1 MRVLGES
8 GPFCRVLVLDG
19 PTSSREGWLC
29 PNWSSEVSRWCGDD
43 PKQVDSQGESPMGDN
58 FQGFTRK
65 AGAAVGSAAR
75 QVRAAAVLIVKQAV
89 RAKITALN
97 LPRAYRALGKHVFNA
112 GSYRPDFASIF
123 QEIDGCLDAIKAVQ
137 ARSANEPKPEGMAGK
152 VRAAVLMVRDA
163 ARIKVLQLKADRAF
177 SELGKAAFGKFGV
190 QSGPD
195 EVTGPIAAYLSRI
208 QEIDAEIGQLSEPG
222 RIVTPRRLAV
232 GMVVA
237 IAMLCCVAL
246 LATGP
251 TPEQK
256 RIKRAALAYRSV
268 PSSARDALNAVEKL
282 ESRIEVGMNHG
293 D

>member
-1 MRVLGES
+1 
-8 GPFCRVLVLDG
+8 
-19 PTSSREGWLC
+19 
-29 PNWSSEVSRWCGDD
+29 
-43 PKQVDSQGESPMGDN
+43 
-58 FQGFTRK
+58 
-65 AGAAVGSAAR
+65 
-75 QVRAAAVLIVKQAV
+75 
-89 RAKITALN
+89 
-97 LPRAYRALGKHVFNA
+97 
-112 GSYRPDFASIF
+112 
-123 QEIDGCLDAIKAVQ
+123 
-137 ARSANEPKPEGMAGK
+137 MAGK

-190 QSGPD
+190 QSGPY

-293 D
+293 DYITLVGETWVAVKLFVESADGKSLPELSDLLRETMCCYKDGAEAWQKKIESSFEKPKRTGKASVDKLLGLYG